1 MDVFCDIGGSA
12 VDGGAERGFV
22 APGVTPNGF
31 AVDALP
37 TTERVDA
44 GL

>member
-12 VDGGAERGFV
+12 VDGDAERGFV
-22 APGVTPNGF
+22 VPGVTSNGS

-37 TTERVDA
+37 TTEHVDV